1 MINVDAI
8 TELIKNLINKEIHK
22 STLISSVPC
31 RVIES
36 LGNELYTV
44 KSITNNSEFNLY
56 NYSGSSLNIGETVQV
71 YYRGESITNHNAY
84 IGASLN
90 KSNDTVYINGE
101 DTFNVSLNKRI
112 LVSEIIFNS
121 EKETTINV
129 VFNSVIGSNKLG
141 DYTFETL
148 VDDNKQSFD
157 CIGTVVENGYSNCNF
172 VIPVEISEAGVH
184 RIQIYGEGVGSI
196 AQMKTY
202 IFGQY
207 IYEYVIPSEPTN
219 EDDYIYYLG
228 DNYSETIRYISSYE
242 NIIMPTTL
250 EGKPLTTV
258 GMTTFNYGDVQGVI
272 IPEGITT
279 IE

>member
-1 MINVDAI
+1 MDAI

-36 LGNELYTV
+36 LGNEMYTV
-44 KSITNNSEFNLY
+44 QLITDNSQYTLPNM
-56 NYSGSSLNIGETVQV
+56 SGSSLSVGENVQLF
-71 YYRGESITNHNAY
+71 YYGEYISSKSSY

-121 EKETTINV
+121 ERETTINV

-141 DYTFETL
+141 DYTFETF

-157 CIGTVVENGYSNCNF
+157 CIGTVTENGYSNCNF
-172 VIPVEISEAGVH
+172 VIPVEIFEAGVH

-219 EDDYIYYLG
+219 EDDYIYYLS

-250 EGKPLTTV
+250 EGKPLTKV

-272 IPEGITT
+272 ISEGITT

>member
-1 MINVDAI
+1 MDAI
-8 TELIKNLINKEIHK
+8 TELIKNLINKEIRK

-36 LGNELYTV
+36 LGNEMYTV
-44 KSITNNSEFNLY
+44 QLVTDNSRYTLPNM
-56 NYSGSSLNIGETVQV
+56 SGSSLSVGENVQLF
-71 YYRGESITNHNAY
+71 YYGEYISSKSSY

-101 DTFNVSLNKRI
+101 DTFNVSLNNRI

-121 EKETTINV
+121 ERETTINV

-141 DYTFETL
+141 DYTFETF

-157 CIGTVVENGYSNCNF
+157 CIGTVTENGYSNCNF

-250 EGKPLTTV
+250 EGKPLTKV